1 MTGEQKRAHE
11 RMMATLPVRTHS
23 QMASL
28 LEEKRGRKPGSQEA
42 GDAVAHPCEVNGR
55 RFNSI
60 RLAARA
66 HKVSH
71 VTLLMWI
78 AKGEKGAKYL

>member
-1 MTGEQKRAHE
+1 MTDAQKRAHE
-11 RMMATLPVRTHS
+11 RMMAVLPIKTHS

-42 GDAVAHPCEVNGR
+42 GDPIAHACEVKGR

-78 AKGEKGAKYL
+78 AKGQMGAKYL

>member
-1 MTGEQKRAHE
+1 MTDAQKRAHE
-11 RMMATLPVRTHS
+11 RMTATLPIRTHS
-23 QMASL
+23 QMGSIM
-28 LEEKRGRKPGSQEA
+28 EETRGRKPGSQET
-42 GDAVAHPCEVNGR
+42 GDAIAHACEVNGR

-78 AKGEKGAKYL
+78 AKGQMGARYL